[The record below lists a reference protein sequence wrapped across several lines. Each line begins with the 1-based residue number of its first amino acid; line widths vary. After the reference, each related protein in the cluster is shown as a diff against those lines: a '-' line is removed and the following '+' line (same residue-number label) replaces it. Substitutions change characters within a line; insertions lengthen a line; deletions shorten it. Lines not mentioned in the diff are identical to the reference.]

1 MRCFN
6 IYSQRQLLL
15 ILLLLLLLLLES
27 LLLLLL
33 LKRCTVTVRTFI
45 RLINTRVY

>member
-15 ILLLLLLLLLES
+15 ILLLLLLLLES